1 MNMAESAP
9 LRYQVLQWEV
19 RKRERGL
26 GGARETAVRKCSLG
40 WRGRFVGMG
49 SNMEED
55 DWERW
60 IGKDER
66 QKKKGMG

>member
-1 MNMAESAP
+1 M
-9 LRYQVLQWEV
+9 RI
-19 RKRERGL
+19 
-26 GGARETAVRKCSLG
+26 
-40 WRGRFVGMG
+40 G

-66 QKKKGMG
+66 QKKKKVVVVGGGI

>member
-1 MNMAESAP
+1 M
-9 LRYQVLQWEV
+9 RI
-19 RKRERGL
+19 
-26 GGARETAVRKCSLG
+26 
-40 WRGRFVGMG
+40 G

-66 QKKKGMG
+66 QKKKKVGAGG

>member
-1 MNMAESAP
+1 ME
-9 LRYQVLQWEV
+9 
-19 RKRERGL
+19 
-26 GGARETAVRKCSLG
+26 
-40 WRGRFVGMG
+40 

-66 QKKKGMG
+66 RKNGGDLKTAREGEKEIELESSERGDEG

>member
-1 MNMAESAP
+1 M
-9 LRYQVLQWEV
+9 RI
-19 RKRERGL
+19 
-26 GGARETAVRKCSLG
+26 
-40 WRGRFVGMG
+40 G

-66 QKKKGMG
+66 QKKKKGGGVI

>member
-1 MNMAESAP
+1 M
-9 LRYQVLQWEV
+9 RI
-19 RKRERGL
+19 
-26 GGARETAVRKCSLG
+26 
-40 WRGRFVGMG
+40 G

-66 QKKKGMG
+66 QKKKKGGGGDLKAAREGRERNTAEKQ

>member
-1 MNMAESAP
+1 MRIE
-9 LRYQVLQWEV
+9 
-19 RKRERGL
+19 
-26 GGARETAVRKCSLG
+26 
-40 WRGRFVGMG
+40 

-66 QKKKGMG
+66 RGKKGDDLETAREGEKEIELKGGERGEES